1 MPKIRS
7 ITYFTDIHSAHLDLA
22 PVRRFVQAA
31 THALTAAGL
40 VVQTRRL
47 ATQPFPQWS
56 QPDTLVSTSRNLYAL
71 CREQGLEYLS
81 IGPLTLSDDPAYLP
95 VIPEIFAQELGIFA
109 TTIIATPQQGVGFL
123 HETARV
129 IDTTSRLKSHGML
142 NLYFAALANCPAGSP
157 FFPVAYHGG
166 GEPCFALAIQAAD
179 LAVQAFS
186 QATHPEEARHHLTT
200 AIQQTADVLVPVAET
215 LARDYGVRFGGLDFS
230 LAPYPVAAES
240 LGGALEALG
249 STFGGAGLVASASLV
264 MNAVEAAD
272 FPRAGFSGLML
283 PILEDSV
290 LAVRAAE
297 GRLSINDLLLLSAV
311 CGTGLDCVPLPGD
324 VGTTVLH
331 DILLDVAALSLR
343 LNKPLTARLMPFP
356 NKKAGDSLHFD
367 FEYFA
372 DSKVL
377 SAPLAGRWRGKN
389 FKVLPRL

>member
-7 ITYFTDIHSAHLDLA
+7 ITTFTTIDPARLDLTLIG
-22 PVRRFVQAA
+22 RFAHAA
-31 THALTAAGL
+31 TQALAATGY

-56 QPDTLVSTSRNLYAL
+56 QPATIVSTSRNLYSL

-81 IGPLTLSDDPAYLP
+81 IGPLSMTDDPAYLQALP
-95 VIPEIFAQELGIFA
+95 QIFAQELGIFA
-109 TTIIATPQQGVGFL
+109 TTIIATPQQGIGFL
-123 HETARV
+123 HETARL
-129 IDTTSRLKSHGML
+129 IDTISRLKSHGML
-142 NLYFAALANCPAGSP
+142 NLYLAALANCPAGSP

-166 GEPCFALAIQAAD
+166 GEPSFALAIQAAD

-186 QATHPEEARHHLTT
+186 HATDPTDARQRLTT
-200 AIQQTADVLVPVAET
+200 AIQSTTDTLLPVAEK
-215 LARDYGVRFGGLDFS
+215 LARDYGIRFGGFDFS
-230 LAPYPVAAES
+230 LAPYPVNAES

-249 STFGGAGLVASASLV
+249 PTFGGNGLVASASVV

-290 LAVRAAE
+290 LAARAAQ

-324 VGTTVLH
+324 VGETTLH

-356 NKKAGDSLHFD
+356 GKQAGDSLTFD

-372 DSKVL
+372 DSRVL
-377 SAPLAGRWRGKN
+377 PAPRAGHWRGKN
-389 FKVLPRL
+389 FNVLPRP

>member
-7 ITYFTDIHSAHLDLA
+7 ITTFTNIDPAHLDLA
-22 PVRRFVQAA
+22 PIGRFAHAA
-31 THALTAAGL
+31 TQALAATGY

-56 QPDTLVSTSRNLYAL
+56 QPATIVSISRNLYSL

-81 IGPLTLSDDPAYLP
+81 IGPLAMTDDPAYLQALP
-95 VIPEIFAQELGIFA
+95 QIFAQELGIFA
-109 TTIIATPQQGVGFL
+109 TTIIATPQQGIGFL
-123 HETARV
+123 HETARL
-129 IDTTSRLKSHGML
+129 IDTISRLKSHGML
-142 NLYFAALANCPAGSP
+142 NLYLAALANCPAGSP

-166 GEPCFALAIQAAD
+166 GEPTFALAIQAAD

-186 QATHPEEARHHLTT
+186 HAADPTDARQRLTT
-200 AIQQTADVLVPVAET
+200 AIQSTTDTLLPVAEK
-215 LARDYGVRFGGLDFS
+215 LARDYGIHFGGFDFS
-230 LAPYPVAAES
+230 LAPYPVNAES

-249 STFGGAGLVASASLV
+249 PTFGGNGLVASASVV

-290 LAVRAAE
+290 LAARAAE

-311 CGTGLDCVPLPGD
+311 CGTGLDCVPLPGE
-324 VGTTVLH
+324 VGETALH

-356 NKKAGDSLHFD
+356 GKQAGDSLTFD

-372 DSKVL
+372 DSRVL
-377 SAPLAGRWRGKN
+377 PAPRAGHWRGKN
-389 FKVLPRL
+389 FNVLPRP